1 MKIIDINKYRE
12 KLTLK
17 KKITLGV
24 FLLIILT
31 SLILFVLYVKH
42 EGFRTWTDC
51 YIFKKNIENTDIAY
65 IEIDS
70 SKNPKIFAYDKYITI
85 LEKNIL
91 LTYNSSGSKINELDV
106 KINTPIYNSN
116 GKYLCIAEN
125 KGNNIYMVSGDNIL
139 WQNSVDGAIDSI
151 NVNKNGY
158 VSVVEKGT
166 SYKNI
171 IITYNPEGKE
181 IFKTYLSTSMAI
193 ATDISDNNDYLAIAE
208 VDTTGAII
216 QSNIKIISIEKAKTD
231 PINSVKYSVQANKG
245 DLITNIKYKD
255 KNKLI
260 CIYDNSVHEINEGED
275 SLILGFE
282 EKTKIADITN
292 KDSVVYAIEKS
303 SGIFGNSTEIVIKNI
318 ENNNEITY
326 SVDGT
331 IKTLLTHDN
340 NIVINLG
347 TEAEFINTHGWLKK
361 KYNSTQEIS
370 EIVLGDSVAGIVYRD
385 RIDIVNL

>member
-1 MKIIDINKYRE
+1 MKVIDINKYKE

-24 FLLIILT
+24 ILIILIT
-31 SLILFVLYVKH
+31 IVTLIILYVNN
-42 EGFRTWTDC
+42 EQFRNWTDI

-70 SKNPKIFAYDKYITI
+70 SKNPKIFAYDKYIAV

-91 LTYNSSGSKINELDV
+91 STYNANGSKLNELEIN
-106 KINTPIYNSN
+106 INTPIYNSN

-125 KGNNIYMVSGDNIL
+125 KGNNIYMVSGENIL
-139 WQNSVDGAIDSI
+139 WQSSVDGAIDTI

-158 VSVVEKGT
+158 VSVVERGT

-193 ATDISDNNDYLAIAE
+193 ATDISYNNEYLAIAE
-208 VDTTGAII
+208 VDTSGAII

-231 PINSVKYSVQANKG
+231 PTNSVEYSIQANKG

-260 CIYDNSVHEINEGED
+260 CIYDNSAHEINDGVD
-275 SLILGFE
+275 SLILEFE
-282 EKTKIADITN
+282 EKTKMADITS
-292 KDSVVYAIEKS
+292 KDCVVYAIEKS
-303 SGIFGNSTEIVIKNI
+303 SGIFSNSTDIVIKNTQ
-318 ENNNEITY
+318 NNNDITY
-326 SVDGT
+326 AVDST
-331 IKTLLTHDN
+331 IKSLLTHDN
-340 NIVINLG
+340 NIAINLG
-347 TEAEFINTHGWLKK
+347 TEAEFINTYGWLKK
-361 KYNSTQEIS
+361 KYKSTQEIS
-370 EIVLGDSVAGIVYRD
+370 EIVLGDSVAGIIYRD
-385 RIDIVNL
+385 RIEIVNL